1 LHLSRPFANRLFSG
15 IVTSIKSTF
24 SQEALMFE
32 LFEKAAL
39 TGLGFLSLSQ
49 KKAEELLNE
58 LKEKYK
64 VSEEEG
70 KAFLD
75 KMQGM
80 AKESRERITEIAES
94 EVKKAMDRLGLVT
107 REEFDRLQKRVDALE
122 TRPRDVEPGE
132 SC

>member
-1 LHLSRPFANRLFSG
+1 
-15 IVTSIKSTF
+15 
-24 SQEALMFE
+24 MFE